1 MHKFLLKS
9 FNFYFLLKSLIYSLN
24 IYFFYLELKREIE
37 PTKKKVIVIICFDI
51 NTSRRVVSK
60 SRGQF
65 VPKEKKRGP
74 LVEKRRRPQ
83 NKGSGGHNVT

>member
-51 NTSRRVVSK
+51 NTSRRRVVSK

-65 VPKEKKRGP
+65 VPKEKKTGATCRKKT
-74 LVEKRRRPQ
+74 EATK
-83 NKGSGGHNVT
+83 